1 MSLLLALLL
10 CVPADTLTVDDD
22 GLHADFP
29 SLVAA
34 VAAASAGDIL
44 QVEAGNYDPF
54 ILTKNIM
61 ILGPADGPRP
71 KVQGR
76 SVISGVTGAMIG
88 GLDFGSFAADSVPGS
103 LLLDDCTFGVGGLPS
118 VASSTLDLVSCD
130 AVEVQRCTVHG
141 LDDSAGTGLR
151 ATDSRVSVVAS
162 QIVGGTGLPAA
173 VLGCVGNGGK
183 GGPGIRATNAKLS
196 VTNCIVRGGQGGASC
211 GLPALDGAAGD
222 GLVAGDSQTLVR
234 GAPTDSVSAGPF
246 DPATSSPGH
255 DIVLSGG
262 KLVISGVSYNPADVE
277 VVGGGIFADPGHA
290 EPWLTLNDAVG
301 EGDVLELSLEGPP
314 ATPALLFCALL
325 TDQFP
330 LGKLELPLWL
340 AADHSLF
347 ILTLVTQGAGA
358 PVVLPFTLP
367 AGLDGLDV
375 HLQAVF
381 GTEPSVLVPGKV
393 VVTNP
398 VSPLIRF

>member
-10 CVPADTLTVDDD
+10 CVPADTFTVDDD

-34 VAAASAGDIL
+34 AAAVSDGDIVL
-44 QVEAGNYDPF
+44 VEAGDYEPF
-54 ILTKNIM
+54 FLMKNVM

-71 KVQGR
+71 RVQGR
-76 SVISGVTGAMIG
+76 SVVSGATGAMIG
-88 GLDFGSFAADSVPGS
+88 GLDFSSFAADSVSGS

-118 VASSTLDLVSCD
+118 VSPLTLDLVSCD
-130 AVEVQRCTVHG
+130 AVEVQRCAVHG
-141 LDDSAGTGLR
+141 LADAAGTGLH
-151 ATDSRVSVVAS
+151 AADSRVSVVAC

-173 VLGCVGNGGK
+173 AQGCVGDGGK
-183 GGPGIRATNAKLS
+183 GGTGIRATNTKLT

-222 GLVAGDSQTLVR
+222 GLVAGNSQTLVR
-234 GAPTDSVSAGPF
+234 GAPTDSVSDGPW
-246 DPATSSPGH
+246 DPATSSPGK
-255 DIVLSGG
+255 DIVLSDG
-262 KLVISGVSYNPADVE
+262 KLVISGVTYHPSDVQ
-277 VVGGGIFADPGHA
+277 VIGGGEFIAAHDP

-301 EGDVLELSLEGPP
+301 PGDVLELSLEGPP
-314 ATPALLFCALL
+314 AAPALFFGGLL
-325 TDQFP
+325 PELFP
-330 LGKLELPLWL
+330 LGKLETPLWL

-347 ILTLVTQGAGA
+347 IITLVTQGAGA
-358 PVVLPFTLP
+358 PVVLPFTIP
-367 AGLDGLDV
+367 PGLDGLDV
-375 HLQAVF
+375 HVQAVF
-381 GTEPSVLVPGKV
+381 AGLPSVLVPGKA

>member
-1 MSLLLALLL
+1 MSLLLALVL
-10 CVPADTLTVDDD
+10 CIPANTYTVDDT
-22 GLHADFP
+22 GGHADFD

-34 VAAASAGDIL
+34 CAAVGPGDIL
-44 QVEAGNYDPF
+44 LVQAGDYDPF
-54 ILTKNIM
+54 ILTKQVTIM
-61 ILGPADGPRP
+61 GPADGPRP
-71 KVQGR
+71 RVHGR
-76 SVISGVTGAMIG
+76 SVVHDVPGAFIG
-88 GLDFGSFAADSVPGS
+88 GLDFGSFAAENVAGS
-103 LLLDDCTFGVGGLPS
+103 LLLDDCTFGMAPQS
-118 VASSTLDLVSCD
+118 VSPDTLELLSCD
-130 AVEVQRCTVHG
+130 MVEVQRSAVHG
-141 LDDSAGTGLR
+141 LDDTGGTGLHV
-151 ATDSRVSVVAS
+151 ADSRVSMVAG
-162 QIVGGTGLPAA
+162 QFVGGTGLPASA
-173 VLGCVGNGGK
+173 LGCVGDGGK
-183 GGPGIRATNAKLS
+183 GGTAIRAANSKLIIAH
-196 VTNCIVRGGQGGASC
+196 CIVRGGQGGASC

-301 EGDVLELSLEGPP
+301 EGDLLELSLEGPP